1 MGIYVTHEMDGRL
14 RIAKFPQKADRMNTV
29 LWEAVALRLAAEAGI
44 QVPIWSLHSV
54 RKKAV
59 LLLDRFDRSVGMRI
73 PFLSAMSM
81 LTANDNEAHSYMEIA
96 DTLRRHGAAPAE
108 DLPQLWRRIVFNVLI
123 TNTDDHLR
131 NHGFLYAGSEGW
143 RLSPAYDLN
152 PVVGPRVLSLAVDAD
167 DRTASLE
174 SALSVAEYFELTA
187 RNARKV
193 AAEIGRAAAKWRK
206 EAKRVAIGKGE
217 LEEMAPAFEH
227 RESRQVLALT

>member
-1 MGIYVTHEMDGRL
+1 
-14 RIAKFPQKADRMNTV
+14 MNTV

-44 QVPIWSLHSV
+44 QVPIWSLHSL

-131 NHGFLYAGSEGW
+131 NHAFLYAGSEGW

-167 DRTASLE
+167 DRIFRTDGKKCPQSCGGNRSCRGEMEKGSQASGHRQRGDGRDGARVRAPRIAAGAGAKLM
-174 SALSVAEYFELTA
+174 VAHG
-187 RNARKV
+187 RNVPDPETRP
-193 AAEIGRAAAKWRK
+193 G
-206 EAKRVAIGKGE
+206 AIGHGQ
-217 LEEMAPAFEH
+217 APH
-227 RESRQVLALT
+227 HPYNHCKL